1 MKIKNKKAFFNY
13 KILESLEVGIVLTGA
28 EVKSLR
34 NNRGNLADAFVKKIG
49 GEFWLVNMEIPRY
62 RYDGNPDYE
71 PARSRKLLL
80 KRREM
85 VKLESKMKQGRLSLI
100 PISVYLKGR
109 RVKVEIALAKGKK
122 RHEKKKT
129 ERERTLDREL
139 QREKRK
145 YMI

>member
-1 MKIKNKKAFFNY
+1 MRIKNKKAFFNY
-13 KILESLEVGIVLTGA
+13 KILESLEVGVVLTGA

-34 NNRGNLADAFVKKIG
+34 NNRGNLADAFVKKIR

-62 RYDGNPDYE
+62 KYDGNPDYD
-71 PARSRKLLL
+71 AHRSRKLLL
-80 KRREM
+80 KRKEM

-122 RHEKKKT
+122 KYEKKNAQKEKDL
-129 ERERTLDREL
+129 ERELH
-139 QREKRK
+139 REKRK

>member
-49 GEFWLVNMEIPRY
+49 EEFWLVNMEIPKY
-62 RYDGNPDYE
+62 RYDGNPDYDST
-71 PARSRKLLL
+71 RSRKLLL
-80 KRREM
+80 KRKEM

-100 PISVYLKGR
+100 PIAVYLKGR

-122 RHEKKKT
+122 RYEKKKT
-129 ERERTLDREL
+129 EKERTLDREL